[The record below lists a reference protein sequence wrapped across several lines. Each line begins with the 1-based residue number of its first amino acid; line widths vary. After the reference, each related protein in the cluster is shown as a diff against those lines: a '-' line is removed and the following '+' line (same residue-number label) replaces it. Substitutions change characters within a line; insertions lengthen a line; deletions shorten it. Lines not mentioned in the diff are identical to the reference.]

1 MGVEKVTQVTQT
13 KPLREQLGY
22 AGDLLYG
29 QYTYGIAGERF
40 FREIK
45 DNGKLMG
52 TRCNKCDLT
61 YLPPRIYCERCFS
74 ELEDWVEVSSKG
86 SVYTYT
92 LAYVDLDG
100 LRLDEPLILALVKF
114 DGIYGGLVHRLGE
127 VKPEEVGIG
136 MPVEIVLKPKAERVG
151 SILDIKYFKPCRK

>member
-13 KPLREQLGY
+13 KPWCEQLGL

-52 TRCNKCDLT
+52 ARCKKCHLL
-61 YLPPRIYCERCFS
+61 YMPPRIYCERCFS
-74 ELEDWVEVSSKG
+74 ELEEWCEIEGKG
-86 SVYTYT
+86 RIHTYT
-92 LAYVDLDG
+92 VAYVDLDDM
-100 LRLDEPLILALVKF
+100 RLTEPVLLALVKF
-114 DGIYGGLVHRLGE
+114 SGVYGGLVHRLGE
-127 VKPEEVGIG
+127 VEPEEIEIG
-136 MPVEIVLKPKAERVG
+136 MPVEIVLKPKEERIG
-151 SILDIKYFKPCRK
+151 SILDIEYFKPG

>member
-1 MGVEKVTQVTQT
+1 MGIEKVTQVAQT
-13 KPLREQLGY
+13 KPWHEQLGY

-52 TRCNKCDLT
+52 TKCERCGLI

-74 ELEDWVEVSSKG
+74 ELKG
-86 SVYTYT
+86 WLDIEGKGKVHTYT
-92 LAYVDLDG
+92 IAYFDLDSS
-100 LRLDEPLILALVKF
+100 RLTKPVVLALVKF

-127 VKPEEVGIG
+127 VKPEEVSIG
-136 MPVEIVLKPKAERVG
+136 MPVEVVFKPKKERIG
-151 SILDIKYFKPCRK
+151 SILDIKYFKPV